1 MIKTPE
7 KLHPAQYSPPVH
19 TRWLSVPN
27 PSGFALEVLR
37 RQAPDIPEHLITARP
52 WHQHELPLD
61 AIHPDRAM
69 IERHDNNP
77 RHVRRRDNFVAAIRA
92 GQELPPL
99 IVLNHH
105 LVDGY
110 ARYRAL
116 VLLDIAQAQALTQ
129 IGLTPST
136 GR

>member
-1 MIKTPE
+1 M
-7 KLHPAQYSPPVH
+7 
-19 TRWLSVPN
+19 PN
-27 PSGFALEVLR
+27 PSEFVLEVLR
-37 RQAPDIPEHLITARP
+37 RQAPDIPEHLITAHP
-52 WHQHELPLD
+52 WHQHELSLD
-61 AIHPDRAM
+61 AIHPDEAM

-92 GQELPPL
+92 GEELPPL

-116 VLLDIAQAQALTQ
+116 TLLNIPKAQALTQ
-129 IGLTPST
+129 P